1 MDFDQRF
8 LHELLSSCQST
19 GVLFVWRFQRM
30 KVWAMPAVL
39 ATPAVEVY
47 IPAAEGSTEMEALL
61 GVVGS
66 QGESIVEALL
76 GVVGP

>member
-1 MDFDQRF
+1 
-8 LHELLSSCQST
+8 
-19 GVLFVWRFQRM
+19 
-30 KVWAMPAVL
+30 MPAVL

-61 GVVGS
+61 GVVGP